1 MKLPIISFLTSA
13 LLVLSVVYDFTYLSA
28 LNLSFSQIP
37 TTISDHVRSALL
49 WAPLLFLGLF
59 SYFFFEMV
67 LKRAEK
73 GMSEEEIINT
83 SPNPKFT
90 RRFRKSP
97 RYGIAFVA
105 IIILIGYFLGVD
117 YTLSDL
123 RLSLTILWFIIFQW
137 IFAHER
143 ILAKFPRELPV
154 ILLVFGGILL
164 YVLFQGAI
172 DAKRALANPEINAY
186 FELKD
191 KRLIEKKL
199 LRNFE
204 NFSLIYDNSTKNIE
218 VLLKSEVVYFGF
230 EAHKKNETNDKENKQ

>member
-90 RRFRKSP
+90 R
-97 RYGIAFVA
+97 
-105 IIILIGYFLGVD
+105 
-117 YTLSDL
+117 
-123 RLSLTILWFIIFQW
+123 IFS
-137 IFAHER
+137 R
-143 ILAKFPRELPV
+143 P
-154 ILLVFGGILL
+154 
-164 YVLFQGAI
+164 
-172 DAKRALANPEINAY
+172 
-186 FELKD
+186 
-191 KRLIEKKL
+191 
-199 LRNFE
+199 
-204 NFSLIYDNSTKNIE
+204 
-218 VLLKSEVVYFGF
+218 
-230 EAHKKNETNDKENKQ
+230 

>member
-1 MKLPIISFLTSA
+1 MPLISFLTSS

-37 TTISDHVRSALL
+37 TTISDHVRSSLL
-49 WAPLLFLGLF
+49 WTPLLFLGLF
-59 SYFFFEMV
+59 LYFVVEMV

-83 SPNPKFT
+83 SSNPKFI
-90 RRFRKSP
+90 RIFRESP
-97 RYGIAFVA
+97 RYL
-105 IIILIGYFLGVD
+105 IILTAVGILIGCVFDIGC
-117 YTLSDL
+117 TLSAI
-123 RLSLTILWFIIFQW
+123 RFSLIILWFIIFEW
-137 IFAHER
+137 IFMHER
-143 ILAKFPRELPV
+143 ILAKFPRKLPL
-154 ILLVFGGILL
+154 IFLVFGGILL
-164 YVLFQGAI
+164 YVLLQGAI
-172 DAKRALANPEINAY
+172 DAKRALANPENNAY